1 MIINSILLFQDDDL
15 IKFTYKSIRSKFCII
30 NKLQQSW
37 VNGIIFAVTIRML
50 SCNTKTDDMNNKQI
64 LICDDNQEILDV
76 IEMMLTMHDFSAI
89 TEIDSTKLIGK
100 IRENKPDLIL
110 LDLWM
115 PLLSGEQILRTIRS
129 TDSMKDIPVI
139 VFSASV
145 HGDDIA
151 FEAGADDFIAK
162 PFDMNDLLFKINTH
176 IRRISEDDIITN

>member
-1 MIINSILLFQDDDL
+1 MANILVVEDDKDLNNAYKIILESENHAVVSAF
-15 IKFTYKSIRSKFCII
+15 
-30 NKLQQSW
+30 
-37 VNGIIFAVTIRML
+37 NGKEAL
-50 SCNTKTDDMNNKQI
+50 KALN
-64 LICDDNQEILDV
+64 
-76 IEMMLTMHDFSAI
+76 DF
-89 TEIDSTKLIGK
+89 E
-100 IRENKPDLIL
+100 PDLIL

-176 IRRISEDDIITN
+176 IGRISEDEIIKN